1 MAYRFNYDKAARILA
16 DSTMMR
22 DSDAA
27 KKHGVCEETIRRY
40 RIRFEKDAR
49 LREMVAEKKQIQD
62 VRWAD
67 RITNAIASA
76 VDFLDRAAKAADPQ
90 DPEAIHA
97 IAGALKMLGE
107 VQMAREM
114 LDERIAQLRRGPDA
128 GARPNAAHAGS
139 AGVAVVRQL
148 PAPARTS

>member
-1 MAYRFNYDKAARILA
+1 MAYRFNYDKAAKVLIDA
-16 DSTMMR
+16 TTMR
-22 DSDAA
+22 DCDVAR
-27 KKHGVCEETIRRY
+27 KHGVCEATIGRY
-40 RIRFEKDAR
+40 RVRMARDAK
-49 LREMVAEKKQIQD
+49 LREMVAEKKVLQD

-67 RITNAIASA
+67 KIASAIVSA

-128 GARPNAAHAGS
+128 GARPNAAHAGG

-148 PAPARTS
+148 PARSP